1 MLVSNQELCME
12 LSLLLK
18 KQLQLTVCQ
27 AYQQKIYK
35 WIAINHT
42 GNPSLYFKYFIARK
56 FYMEFNFMVSG
67 KTMKLISINWMEIY

>member
-27 AYQQKIYK
+27 AYQQKRYK
-35 WIAINHT
+35 RIAINHA
-42 GNPSLYFKYFIARK
+42 GNPSNTY
-56 FYMEFNFMVSG
+56 YMKILHG
-67 KTMKLISINWMEIY
+67 I